1 MPVISFIIDFIVET
15 NENPA
20 YHSFSVFTDFI
31 TGTISETQTNQL
43 IPDLTHYTTGSVGSG
58 TNATVTGQE
67 GFCCGNPWS

>member
-43 IPDLTHYTTGSVGSG
+43 ISRSHALYQLVLWAQVLT
-58 TNATVTGQE
+58 QL
-67 GFCCGNPWS
+67 